1 MDIDGIRLDKKSLK
15 LLKKLEK
22 YETRIPPS
30 EKELLQAARPLIEN
44 ELVDKQVG
52 FTDGEVTGFHDLY
65 DTFLKINQ
73 KGISFLEERKRR
85 RIDLAIAIL
94 IPIAVAV
101 IGALLA

>member
-22 YETRIPPS
+22 YEARISPS

-52 FTDGEVTGFHDLY
+52 FSDGEVTGFHDLY
-65 DTFLKINQ
+65 NTFLKINQ
-73 KGISFLEERKRR
+73 KGIAFLEARKRR

-94 IPIAVAV
+94 VPIAVAV
-101 IGALLA
+101 IGVLLA

>member
-1 MDIDGIRLDKKSLK
+1 MDIDGIRLSRESLK
-15 LLKKLEK
+15 LLKKLET
-22 YETRIPPS
+22 YEARIPPS

-44 ELVDKQVG
+44 ELADKQVG

-73 KGISFLEERKRR
+73 KGIAFLEARKRR

-94 IPIAVAV
+94 VPIAVAV
-101 IGALLA
+101 IGVLLA